1 MPLREDILNPIPGDN
16 PSGADLRYD
25 PIYPKIKEARRQ
37 EDDVPQGDWVYERKV
52 ADWGQVLKLANDAIA
67 AKSKDLQ
74 LAAWLTEALIRK
86 ESFPG
91 FRQGLELIKGLLENF
106 WDTLYPAVEDGDA
119 EMRAAPLEWIG
130 SCLDQPLRQVGLTRQ
145 GHDWFQYKDSRAIP
159 TEEDAGKDNNK
170 AEIRSAR
177 LAEGKIAPEV
187 FNKGFEGTPK
197 AYYTGLVENL
207 DACIELVDSI
217 TQTCEEKFGD
227 ATPTFSPLKTTL
239 DELRHTANLF
249 LQKKRELEPDA
260 KPEGPGG
267 PGEEVS
273 AETGEAGA
281 PALAGGPMG
290 FQYRAGV
297 PPEAVFQMAQ
307 QAARSGRLQD
317 AIRLLTDQLA
327 TEASARGRF
336 IRRTQ
341 VAQICLESGQDGIAM
356 PILEELAAEIDRRNL
371 EEWEFGEVL
380 ARPLA
385 LLYKCMVKQD
395 GDMEERKKL
404 YARVCRLNPF
414 EALTATR

>member
-25 PIYPKIKEARRQ
+25 PLYPKIKEARRE
-37 EDDVPQGDWVYERKV
+37 EDDVPQGDWVHERKV
-52 ADWGQVLKLANDAIA
+52 ADWGQVLKLANDAVA
-67 AKSKDLQ
+67 TKSKDLQ

-86 ESFPG
+86 EGFPG
-91 FRQGLELIKGLLENF
+91 FRQGLELIKGMLEGF
-106 WDTLYPAVEDGDA
+106 WDTLYPGIEDGDA
-119 EMRAAPLEWIG
+119 EMRASPLEWIG
-130 SCLDQPLRQVGLTRQ
+130 SCLDQPLRQVALTRQ
-145 GHDWFQYKDSRAIP
+145 GHDWLQYKESRAIP
-159 TEEDAGKDNNK
+159 TEDEAGKDNKK
-170 AEIRSAR
+170 AEIRSSR
-177 LAEGKIAPEV
+177 LADGKVAPEA
-187 FNKGFEGTPK
+187 FDKGFDGTPK
-197 AYYTGLVENL
+197 AYYAGMVGDL
-207 DACIELVDSI
+207 DACIEMVESI
-217 TQTCEEKFGD
+217 TGTCEEKFGD

-239 DELRHTANLF
+239 DEIRHTANLL

-260 KPEGPGG
+260 KPEGQAVS
-267 PGEEVS
+267 GEDA

-281 PALAGGPMG
+281 PALAGLGL
-290 FQYRAGV
+290 QYRAAA

-307 QAARSGRLQD
+307 QAARSGRLQE

-385 LLYKCMVKQD
+385 LLYKCMVKQE
-395 GDMEERKKL
+395 GDLEERKKL

-414 EALTATR
+414 EALTVAR

>member
-25 PIYPKIKEARRQ
+25 PLYPKIKEARRE
-37 EDDVPQGDWVYERKV
+37 EDDVPQGEWVHERKV
-52 ADWGQVLKLANDAIA
+52 ADWNQVLKLGGDAVA

-86 ESFPG
+86 EGFPG
-91 FRQGLELIKGLLENF
+91 LRQGLGLIKGMLENF
-106 WDTLYPAVEDGDA
+106 WDTLYPEVEDGDA

-130 SCLDQPLRQVGLTRQ
+130 SCLDQPLRQVGLTKQ
-145 GHDWFQYKDSRAIP
+145 GQDWFQYKESRSTP
-159 TEEDAGKDNNK
+159 TEADASQDEKK
-170 AEIRSAR
+170 AEIRRVR
-177 LAEGKIAPEV
+177 LADGKLAPEV
-187 FNKGFEGTPK
+187 FDKAFEGTPK
-197 AYYTGLVENL
+197 AYYAGLVGDL
-207 DACIELVDSI
+207 DACLELLDSI
-217 TQTCEEKFGD
+217 IQICEEKFGD
-227 ATPTFSPLKTTL
+227 ATPTFNQLKTTL
-239 DELRHTANLF
+239 DEIRHTAHLL

-260 KPEGPGG
+260 RPEGSADSGADG
-267 PGEEVS
+267 

-281 PALAGGPMG
+281 PALAGLGL
-290 FQYRAGV
+290 QYRAAAA
-297 PPEAVFQMAQ
+297 PEAVFQIAQ
-307 QAARSGRLQD
+307 QAARSGRLQE
-317 AIRLLTDQLA
+317 AIRLLTDTLA

-341 VAQICLESGQDGIAM
+341 VAQICLESGQDVIAM

-395 GDMEERKKL
+395 GDLEERKKL

-414 EALTATR
+414 EALTVAR

>member
-16 PSGADLRYD
+16 PSGASLRYD
-25 PIYPKIKEARRQ
+25 PLYSKIKEARRE
-37 EDDVPQGDWVYERKV
+37 EDDVPQGEWVIERKV
-52 ADWGQVLKLANDAIA
+52 ADWNQVLKLANDAVA
-67 AKSKDLQ
+67 ARSKDLQ

-86 ESFPG
+86 EGFPG
-91 FRQGLELIKGLLENF
+91 LRQGLELIKGMLEDF
-106 WDTLYPAVEDGDA
+106 WDTLYPEVEDGDA

-130 SCLDQPLRQVGLTRQ
+130 SFLDQPLRQVGLTKQ
-145 GHDWFQYKDSRAIP
+145 GHDWLQYKESRSIP
-159 TEEDAGKDNNK
+159 TEEEAGKDSKK
-170 AEIRSAR
+170 AEIRIAR
-177 LAEGKIAPEV
+177 LADGKIAPEV
-187 FNKGFEGTPK
+187 FDKGFEGTPK
-197 AYYTGLVENL
+197 AYYAGLVGDL
-207 DACIELVDSI
+207 DACLELVDSI
-217 TQTCEEKFGD
+217 TGTCEEKFGD
-227 ATPTFSPLKTTL
+227 ATPTFSSLKTTL
-239 DELRHTANLF
+239 DEIRHTANLF

-260 KPEGPGG
+260 KPEGPAVS
-267 PGEEVS
+267 GEVP

-281 PALAGGPMG
+281 QTLAGLEL
-290 FQYRAGV
+290 QYRAGA
-297 PPEAVFQMAQ
+297 PPEAVFRMAQ

-336 IRRTQ
+336 VRRTQ

-356 PILEELAAEIDRRNL
+356 PILEELAAEIDRHKL

-395 GDMEERKKL
+395 GDLEERKKL

-414 EALTATR
+414 EALTVAR

>member
-25 PIYPKIKEARRQ
+25 PLYPKIKEARRE
-37 EDDVPQGDWVYERKV
+37 EDDVPQGEWVIERKV
-52 ADWGQVLKLANDAIA
+52 ADWNQVLKLANDAVA
-67 AKSKDLQ
+67 ARSKDLQ

-86 ESFPG
+86 EGFPG
-91 FRQGLELIKGLLENF
+91 LRQGLELIKGMLEDF
-106 WDTLYPAVEDGDA
+106 WDTLYPEVEDGDV

-130 SCLDQPLRQVGLTRQ
+130 SFLDQPLRQVGLTKQ
-145 GHDWFQYKDSRAIP
+145 GHDWLQYKESRSIP
-159 TEEDAGKDNNK
+159 TEEEAGKDSKK
-170 AEIRSAR
+170 AEIRIAR
-177 LAEGKIAPEV
+177 LADGKIAPEV
-187 FNKGFEGTPK
+187 FDKGFEGTPK
-197 AYYTGLVENL
+197 AYYAGLVGDL
-207 DACIELVDSI
+207 DACLELMDSI
-217 TQTCEEKFGD
+217 TRTCEEKFGD
-227 ATPTFSPLKTTL
+227 ATPTFSSLKTTL
-239 DELRHTANLF
+239 DEIRHTANLF

-260 KPEGPGG
+260 KPEGPAVS
-267 PGEEVS
+267 GEVP

-281 PALAGGPMG
+281 QALAGLGL
-290 FQYRAGV
+290 QYRAGA

-336 IRRTQ
+336 VRRTQ

-395 GDMEERKKL
+395 GNLEERKKL

-414 EALTATR
+414 EALTIAR

>member
-25 PIYPKIKEARRQ
+25 PLYPKIKEARRE
-37 EDDVPQGDWVYERKV
+37 EDDVPQGDWVHERKL

-86 ESFPG
+86 EGFAG
-91 FRQGLELIKGLLENF
+91 FRQGLELIKGMLEGF
-106 WDTLYPAVEDGDA
+106 WDTLYPGIEEGDA
-119 EMRAAPLEWIG
+119 EMRASPLEWVG
-130 SCLDQPLRQVGLTRQ
+130 SCLDQALRQVGLTRQ
-145 GHDWFQYKDSRAIP
+145 GHDWFQYKDSRAVP
-159 TEEDAGKDNNK
+159 TEEEAGKDNNK
-170 AEIRSAR
+170 AEIRIAK
-177 LAEGKIAPEV
+177 LADGKIAPEV
-187 FNKGFEGTPK
+187 FDKGFEGTPK
-197 AYYTGLVENL
+197 AYYAGLVENL

-217 TQTCEEKFGD
+217 TQTCAEKFGN
-227 ATPTFSPLKTTL
+227 ATPTFGPLKTTL
-239 DELRHTANLF
+239 DEIRHTANLF

-260 KPEGPGG
+260 KPEGSASS
-267 PGEEVS
+267 GEEGA
-273 AETGEAGA
+273 AETGEA
-281 PALAGGPMG
+281 ALAGGVG
-290 FQYRAGV
+290 LQYRSGA

>member
-1 MPLREDILNPIPGDN
+1 MPLSEDILNPIPGDN

-25 PIYPKIKEARRQ
+25 PIYPKIKEARRE
-37 EDDVPQGDWVYERKV
+37 EDDVPQGEWVIERKL
-52 ADWGQVLKLANDAIA
+52 ADWNQVLKLGNEAVA

-86 ESFPG
+86 EG
-91 FRQGLELIKGLLENF
+91 FLGLRQGLELIQGMLEGF
-106 WDTLYPAVEDGDA
+106 WDTLYPAIEDGDA

-130 SCLDQPLRQVGLTRQ
+130 SCLDQPVRQVGLTKQ

-159 TEEDAGKDNNK
+159 TEEDAGKDEKK
-170 AEIRSAR
+170 AEIRRAR
-177 LAEGKIAPEV
+177 LADGKIAPEV
-187 FNKGFEGTPK
+187 FDKGFEGTPK
-197 AYYTGLVENL
+197 AYYAGLVGDL
-207 DACIELVDSI
+207 DACLELVDSI
-217 TQTCEEKFGD
+217 TRTCEEKFGD
-227 ATPTFSPLKTTL
+227 ATPTFSRLKATL
-239 DELRHTANLF
+239 EEIRHTANLF

-260 KPEGPGG
+260 RPEGQAVSGEVPG
-267 PGEEVS
+267 
-273 AETGEAGA
+273 ETGEAGA
-281 PALAGGPMG
+281 QALAGLGLH
-290 FQYRAGV
+290 YRAGAA
-297 PPEAVFQMAQ
+297 PEAVFQMAQ

-317 AIRLLTDQLA
+317 AIRLLTDQLEA
-327 TEASARGRF
+327 EASARGRF

-356 PILEELAAEIDRRNL
+356 PILEELAAEIDRHKL

-385 LLYKCMVKQD
+385 LLYKCMVKKD
-395 GDMEERKKL
+395 GDLEERKKL

>member
-25 PIYPKIKEARRQ
+25 PFYPKIKEARR
-37 EDDVPQGDWVYERKV
+37 EDDDAPQGEMVYERKV
-52 ADWGQVLKLANDAIA
+52 ADWNQVLKLANDAVA

-86 ESFPG
+86 EGFPG
-91 FRQGLELIKGLLENF
+91 LRQGLELIKGMLENF
-106 WDTLYPAVEDGDA
+106 WDTLYPEVEDGDA

-130 SCLDQPLRQVGLTRQ
+130 SCLDQPLRQVALNKQ
-145 GHDWFQYKDSRAIP
+145 GHDWFQYKESRPIP
-159 TEEDAGKDNNK
+159 TEEEAGKDSKK

-177 LAEGKIAPEV
+177 LADGKIAPEV
-187 FNKGFEGTPK
+187 FDRGFEGTPK
-197 AYYTGLVENL
+197 AYYAGLVGDL
-207 DACIELVDSI
+207 DACLELMDSI
-217 TQTCEEKFGD
+217 TRTCEEKFGD
-227 ATPTFSPLKTTL
+227 ATPTFSSLKTTL
-239 DELRHTANLF
+239 DEIRHTANLF

-260 KPEGPGG
+260 KLEGEAVS
-267 PGEEVS
+267 GEVP

-281 PALAGGPMG
+281 QTLAGLEL
-290 FQYRAGV
+290 QYRAGA
-297 PPEAVFQMAQ
+297 PPEAVFRMAQ

-395 GDMEERKKL
+395 GDLDERKKL

>member
-16 PSGADLRYD
+16 PSGVDLRYD
-25 PIYPKIKEARRQ
+25 PIYPKIKEARR
-37 EDDVPQGDWVYERKV
+37 EEADVPQGDWISERKV
-52 ADWGQVLKLANDAIA
+52 ADWGQVLKLANEAIA

-86 ESFPG
+86 EGFGG
-91 FRQGLELIKGLLENF
+91 FRQGLELIKGILEGF
-106 WDTLYPAVEDGDA
+106 WDTLYPEIEDGDA
-119 EMRAAPLEWIG
+119 ELRAAPLEWVG
-130 SCLDQPLRQVGLTRQ
+130 SCLDQPLRQVALTKQ
-145 GHDWFQYKDSRAIP
+145 GHDWFQYKDSRAVP

-177 LAEGKIAPEV
+177 LADGKIAPEV
-187 FNKGFEGTPK
+187 FDKGFDGTPK
-197 AYYTGLVENL
+197 AYYVGMVETL

-217 TQTCEEKFGD
+217 TQTCEEKFVE
-227 ATPTFSPLKTTL
+227 ATPTFGPLKATL
-239 DELRHTANLF
+239 DEIRHTANLF

-260 KPEGPGG
+260 RPEGEAVS
-267 PGEEVS
+267 GEEAS
-273 AETGEAGA
+273 AELGEAGA
-281 PALAGGPMG
+281 QALAGGLAL
-290 FQYRAGV
+290 QYRSGA

-385 LLYKCMVKQD
+385 LLYRCMVKQD
-395 GDMEERKKL
+395 GDMEERRKL